1 MNTKVKTK
9 ENKAQNENYT
19 QNQAKKGISL
29 IVLVITIIVIV
40 ILAVAVILTLANNN
54 PIENANKASF
64 QNDLKAMEEEVN
76 LYETDKYTEAN
87 ITGGTYTPTTVEGEN
102 MVDMFPSTSNY
113 EDKVKVENGKLV
125 IIEDALSE
133 KEKEWAKEIGFTA
146 GGEEIDIEVVDGVPI
161 PKGFVASQVT
171 GENTKAGGLVIY
183 EGTEEVTEENVET
196 ARKTRNQFVWVPVPE
211 GTFERKDGYFN
222 GTQQTYV
229 SSGRATEPLNYS
241 GTTASQS
248 EEDEYNAMYAS
259 VEKYGGFYIGRY
271 EASDNGSGVAQSK
284 SNQAPWVDIKWGNS
298 MTDLNGGAV
307 EKARAVYPDS
317 TSKQE
322 GEAVSTLIY
331 GVQWDATVRWLR
343 KTYNNPDI
351 AIDST
356 DHGNYNTSSK
366 INTGSNDAYKLNNI
380 YDLAGNVSEWT
391 METDNSNSRIL
402 RGGGYLYTG
411 SLYPVSRRT
420 GLNPTSGNF
429 SLVGFRFVLY
439 IK

>member
-1 MNTKVKTK
+1 MKKLCKN
-9 ENKAQNENYT
+9 
-19 QNQAKKGISL
+19 KKGISL

-76 LYETDKYTEAN
+76 LYETDKFTEAN
-87 ITGGTYTPTTVEGEN
+87 ITGGTYTPTTVEGES

-133 KEKEWAKEIGFTA
+133 KEKEWASEIGFAA
-146 GGEEIDIEVVDGVPI
+146 GGEVANTPVI
-161 PKGFVASQVT
+161 PAGFRY
-171 GENTKAGGLVIY
+171 L
-183 EGTEEVTEENVET
+183 EGTVDTGYVIINET
-196 ARKTRNQFVWVPVPE
+196 DGNEFVWVPVPE

-229 SSGRATEPLNYS
+229 SSGIATEPLNCH

-271 EASDNGSGVAQSK
+271 EASNNGSGVAQSK
-284 SNQAPWVDIKWGNS
+284 ANQAPWVDIKWGNS

-331 GVQWDATVRWLR
+331 GVQWDATVRWLEEN
-343 KTYNNPDI
+343 YEGI
-351 AIDST
+351 AEDST
-356 DHGNYNTSSK
+356 GHGNYDTGSA
-366 INTGSNDAYKLNNI
+366 INTGSNETYELNNI
-380 YDLAGNVSEWT
+380 YDLAGNVYEWT
-391 METDNSNSRIL
+391 MEAAYSRVRVI
-402 RGGGYLYTG
+402 RGGCYRYAG
-411 SLYPVSRRT
+411 SDYPVSNREC
-420 GLNPTSGNF
+420 GPSSYYPTNTVSY
-429 SLVGFRFVLY
+429 LGFRLALY

>member
-54 PIENANKASF
+54 PIENANKAKF

-102 MVDMFPSTSNY
+102 MVDMFPSTSGY

-125 IIEDALSE
+125 IIEDVLSE
-133 KEKEWAKEIGFTA
+133 KEKEWANEIGFTA
-146 GGEEIDIEVVDGVPI
+146 GGEVANTPVI
-161 PKGFVASQVT
+161 PTGFRY
-171 GENTKAGGLVIY
+171 L
-183 EGTEEVTEENVET
+183 EGTIDTGYVIVNET
-196 ARKTRNQFVWVPVPE
+196 DGNEFVWVPVPE

-229 SSGRATEPLNYS
+229 SSGKATEPLNYS

-284 SNQAPWVDIKWGNS
+284 ANQAPWVDIKWGNS

-331 GVQWDATVRWLR
+331 GVQWDATVRWLEEN
-343 KTYNNPDI
+343 YPGI
-351 AIDST
+351 AKGST
-356 DHGNYNTSSK
+356 DHGNYSTGSK
-366 INTGSNDAYKLNNI
+366 INTGSNDTYKLNNI

-391 METDNSNSRIL
+391 MEAGYSYYRIV
-402 RGGGYLYTG
+402 RGGNYYSTG
-411 SLYPVSRRT
+411 SGYPVSGR
-420 GLNPTSGNF
+420 GDFFPTEG
-429 SLVGFRFVLY
+429 SLGSTGFRFVLY

>member
-125 IIEDALSE
+125 IIEEALSE
-133 KEKEWAKEIGFTA
+133 KEKEWASEIGLAA
-146 GGEEIDIEVVDGVPI
+146 GGEVANTPVI
-161 PKGFVASQVT
+161 PAGF
-171 GENTKAGGLVIY
+171 EYL
-183 EGTEEVTEENVET
+183 EGTVDTGYVIINET
-196 ARKTRNQFVWVPVPE
+196 DGNEFVWVPVE
-211 GTFERKDGYFN
+211 DFSQFKRGSFES
-222 GTQQTYV
+222 TEL
-229 SSGRATEPLNYS
+229 SSSYTEPLNYN

-248 EEDEYNAMYAS
+248 EKDEYNAMYAS

-271 EASDNGSGVAQSK
+271 EASNNGSGVAQSK
-284 SNQAPWVDIKWGNS
+284 KDQPSWVNIKWGNS
-298 MTDLNGGAV
+298 MTNLNGGAV

-317 TSKQE
+317 ISKQE

-356 DHGNYNTSSK
+356 DHGNYNTGSK
-366 INTGSNDAYKLNNI
+366 INTGSNETYKLNNI

-391 METDNSNSRIL
+391 METNGSYGRVF
-402 RGGGYLYTG
+402 RGGNYFISG
-411 SLYPVSRRT
+411 SGFPVSNRSDA
-420 GLNPTSGNF
+420 GGPTHSDVGI
-429 SLVGFRFVLY
+429 GFRFVLY

>member
-87 ITGGTYTPTTVEGEN
+87 ITGGTYTPTTVEGES

-125 IIEDALSE
+125 IIEEALSE
-133 KEKEWAKEIGFTA
+133 KEKEWASEIGLAA
-146 GGEEIDIEVVDGVPI
+146 GGEVANTPVI
-161 PKGFVASQVT
+161 PAGF
-171 GENTKAGGLVIY
+171 EYL
-183 EGTEEVTEENVET
+183 EGTVDTGYVIINET
-196 ARKTRNQFVWVPVPE
+196 DGNEFVWVPVPE
-211 GTFERKDGYFN
+211 GTFERKDGYLN
-222 GTQQTYV
+222 GKQQTYV
-229 SSGRATEPLNYS
+229 SSGIATEPLNYD
-241 GTTASQS
+241 GITASQS

-259 VEKYGGFYIGRY
+259 VQKYGGFYIGRY

-284 SNQAPWVDIKWGNS
+284 KDQPSWVNINWGNS

-331 GVQWDATVRWLR
+331 GVQWDATVRWLEEN
-343 KTYNNPDI
+343 YPGI
-351 AIDST
+351 AKGST
-356 DHGNYNTSSK
+356 DHGNYNTSSE
-366 INTGSNDAYKLNNI
+366 INTGSNDTYKLNNI
-380 YDLAGNVSEWT
+380 YDLAGNMLEWT
-391 METDNSNSRIL
+391 MEAVNSSNRIF
-402 RGGGYLYTG
+402 RGGSCSSAGA
-411 SLYPVSRRT
+411 SDPVSRRYN
-420 GLNPTSGNF
+420 LSPSNSNF
-429 SLVGFRFVLY
+429 GVGFRFVLY

>member
-1 MNTKVKTK
+1 MKTK
-9 ENKAQNENYT
+9 KRKN
-19 QNQAKKGISL
+19 KKGISL

-54 PIENANKASF
+54 PIENANKAKF

-133 KEKEWAKEIGFTA
+133 KEKEWASEIGLTT
-146 GGEEIDIEVVDGVPI
+146 GEE
-161 PKGFVASQVT
+161 VASTPVIPT
-171 GENTKAGGLVIY
+171 GFKYL
-183 EGTEEVTEENVET
+183 EGTVDTGYVIVNET
-196 ARKTRNQFVWVPVPE
+196 DGNEFVWVPVE
-211 GTFERKDGYFN
+211 DFSQFKRGSFES
-222 GTQQTYV
+222 TEL
-229 SSGRATEPLNYS
+229 SSVYTEPLNYN
-241 GTTASQS
+241 GTIASQS
-248 EEDEYNAMYAS
+248 EKDEYNAMYS
-259 VEKYGGFYIGRY
+259 SIEKYGGFYIGRY
-271 EASDNGSGVAQSK
+271 ETSNNGSGEAQSK
-284 SNQAPWVDIKWGNS
+284 ANQAPWVDIKWGNS

-351 AIDST
+351 VIDST
-356 DHGNYNTSSK
+356 EYGNYDIGSI
-366 INTGSNDAYKLNNI
+366 INTGSDEEYKTSNI
-380 YDLAGNVSEWT
+380 YDLC
-391 METDNSNSRIL
+391 R
-402 RGGGYLYTG
+402 
-411 SLYPVSRRT
+411 
-420 GLNPTSGNF
+420 
-429 SLVGFRFVLY
+429 
-439 IK
+439 KC

>member
-54 PIENANKASF
+54 PIENANKAKF

-76 LYETDKYTEAN
+76 LYETDKFTEAN
-87 ITGGTYTPTTVEGEN
+87 ITGGTYMPTTVEGES
-102 MVDMFPSTSNY
+102 MVDMFPSTTNY

-133 KEKEWAKEIGFTA
+133 KEKEWASEIGLTT
-146 GGEEIDIEVVDGVPI
+146 GEE
-161 PKGFVASQVT
+161 VASTPVIPT
-171 GENTKAGGLVIY
+171 GFRYL
-183 EGTEEVTEENVET
+183 EGTIDTGYVIVNET
-196 ARKTRNQFVWVPVPE
+196 DGNEFVWVPVPE
-211 GTFERKDGYFN
+211 GTFEREDGYGS

-229 SSGRATEPLNYS
+229 SSGEATEPYYRA
-241 GTTASQS
+241 TQS
-248 EEDEYNAMYAS
+248 EKDEYNAMYAS
-259 VEKYGGFYIGRY
+259 VEKYRGFYIGRY
-271 EASDNGSGVAQSK
+271 EASDNGSGEAQSK
-284 SNQAPWVDIKWGNS
+284 KDQTPWVNIKWGNS
-298 MTDLNGGAV
+298 MMDLNGGVV

-343 KTYNNPDI
+343 KIYNNPDI

-356 DHGNYNTSSK
+356 GYGNYDTSSK
-366 INTGSNDAYKLNNI
+366 INTGSNDTYKLNNI
-380 YDLAGNVSEWT
+380 YDLAGNVYEWT
-391 METDNSNSRIL
+391 MEAYIHDESRVYRGGFCVVSASKFPVSIRNRYSPSNSDTNI
-402 RGGGYLYTG
+402 
-411 SLYPVSRRT
+411 
-420 GLNPTSGNF
+420 
-429 SLVGFRFVLY
+429 GFRLALY

>member
-125 IIEDALSE
+125 IIEDALTE
-133 KEKEWAKEIGFTA
+133 KEKEWASEIGFTT
-146 GGEEIDIEVVDGVPI
+146 GGEGDNIEDDEDIEDIPI
-161 PKGFVASQVT
+161 PKGFVASQAT

-183 EGTEEVTEENVET
+183 EGTEEVTDENVET
-196 ARKTRNQFVWVPVPE
+196 ARTTRNQFVWVPVPE
-211 GTFERKDGYFN
+211 GTFVREDGYSS

-229 SSGRATEPLNYS
+229 SSKKATEPLNYN

-284 SNQAPWVDIKWGNS
+284 KNQAPWVNIEWGNS

-331 GVQWDATVRWLR
+331 GVQWDATVRWLEEN
-343 KTYNNPDI
+343 YPGI
-351 AIDST
+351 AKGST
-356 DHGNYNTSSK
+356 DHGNYNTDSE
-366 INTGSNDAYKLNNI
+366 INTGSNNAYKLNNI
-380 YDLAGNVSEWT
+380 YDLAGNVYEWT
-391 METDNSNSRIL
+391 MEASNSYTRVS
-402 RGGGYLYTG
+402 RGGAYFDPG
-411 SLYPVSRRT
+411 SRLPVSNRSHKT
-420 GLNPTSGNF
+420 PASSGRYF
-429 SLVGFRFVLY
+429 GFRFVLC

>member
-54 PIENANKASF
+54 PIENANKAKF

-133 KEKEWAKEIGFTA
+133 KEKEWANEIGFTT
-146 GGEEIDIEVVDGVPI
+146 GEE
-161 PKGFVASQVT
+161 VASTPVIPT
-171 GENTKAGGLVIY
+171 GFRYL
-183 EGTEEVTEENVET
+183 EGTIDTGYVIVNET
-196 ARKTRNQFVWVPVPE
+196 DGNEFVWVPVPE
-211 GTFERKDGYFN
+211 GTFERKDGYSS

-229 SSGRATEPLNYS
+229 SSGAATEPLNYD

-271 EASDNGSGVAQSK
+271 EASNNGSGVAQSK
-284 SNQAPWVDIKWGNS
+284 KDQPSWVEIKWGNS
-298 MTDLNGGAV
+298 MTDLTGGAV

-317 TSKQE
+317 ETKQE

-331 GVQWDATVRWLR
+331 GVEWDATVR
-343 KTYNNPDI
+343 
-351 AIDST
+351 
-356 DHGNYNTSSK
+356 
-366 INTGSNDAYKLNNI
+366 
-380 YDLAGNVSEWT
+380 
-391 METDNSNSRIL
+391 
-402 RGGGYLYTG
+402 
-411 SLYPVSRRT
+411 
-420 GLNPTSGNF
+420 
-429 SLVGFRFVLY
+429 
-439 IK
+439 

>member
-1 MNTKVKTK
+1 MKKLCKN
-9 ENKAQNENYT
+9 
-19 QNQAKKGISL
+19 KKGISL

-76 LYETDKYTEAN
+76 LYETDKYKEAN
-87 ITGGTYTPTTVEGEN
+87 ITGVTYTPTTIEGES

-133 KEKEWAKEIGFTA
+133 KEKEWASEIGFAA
-146 GGEEIDIEVVDGVPI
+146 GGEVANTPVIPTGFKYLDGTVD
-161 PKGFVASQVT
+161 T
-171 GENTKAGGLVIY
+171 GYVI
-183 EGTEEVTEENVET
+183 VNET
-196 ARKTRNQFVWVPVPE
+196 DGNEFVWVPVEVSE
-211 GTFERKDGYFN
+211 GETFEKAFERVDWSFIG
-222 GTQQTYV
+222 
-229 SSGRATEPLNYS
+229 SASMSDCSEPLKNN
-241 GTTASQS
+241 GVTASQS

-271 EASDNGSGVAQSK
+271 EASDNGSGAAQSK
-284 SNQAPWVDIKWGNS
+284 ANQTPWVNIKWGNS
-298 MTDLNGGAV
+298 MTDLSGGAV

-331 GVQWDATVRWLR
+331 GVQWDATVRWLEEN
-343 KTYNNPDI
+343 YEGI
-351 AIDST
+351 AEDST
-356 DHGNYNTSSK
+356 GHGNYDTGSA
-366 INTGSNDAYKLNNI
+366 INTGSNETYELNNI
-380 YDLAGNVSEWT
+380 YDLAGNVYEWT
-391 METDNSNSRIL
+391 MEAAYSRVRVI
-402 RGGGYLYTG
+402 RGGCYRYAG
-411 SLYPVSRRT
+411 SDYPVSNREC
-420 GLNPTSGNF
+420 GPSSYYPTNTVSY
-429 SLVGFRFVLY
+429 LGFRLALY